1 MITCCRVTEVQ
12 QVVGGWRV
20 GLLRK
25 TTISDMTLVEIDVGN
40 GSLVVRVPARAWS
53 HTWRDTI
60 SIRDGKTIVGIGD
73 QASVT
78 EPLAA
83 SGTVPQ
89 VVTRSALAAHD
100 FNASV
105 AAAMAR
111 YVAIRARHDAKLGWW
126 SGWFLSSNLRLRHPD
141 WHDIP
146 RPDRLAFLVEL
157 SRWAPRVEVNGSVK
171 VRPLV
176 DVPIIRALIGRKRI
190 SDDA

>member
-1 MITCCRVTEVQ
+1 
-12 QVVGGWRV
+12 
-20 GLLRK
+20 
-25 TTISDMTLVEIDVGN
+25 MTLVEIDVGN

-73 QASVT
+73 QAPT
-78 EPLAA
+78 EPLAI
-83 SGTVPQ
+83 SGTVGQ
-89 VVTRSALAAHD
+89 VVTRPALAAHD

-105 AAAMAR
+105 AGAMAR
-111 YVAIRARHDAKLGWW
+111 HVVVRARHEARLGLW

-141 WHDIP
+141 WQDIP
-146 RPDRLAFLVEL
+146 RSDRLAFLVEL
-157 SRWAPRVEVNGSVK
+157 SRRSPKVEVNGV
-171 VRPLV
+171 VVVGPLV